1 MQFDAHLEKDL
12 ERRLQEFILIL
23 RKAVCIAIL
32 DITWCARIDG
42 ILVRCARNDGF
53 LMPNDRNSDEKHSVR
68 MQELKVG

>member
-12 ERRLQEFILIL
+12 ERRLQEFILTL

-42 ILVRCARNDGF
+42 ILVRCGGNDGF
-53 LMPNDRNSDEKHSVR
+53 LMPNDRNSDEKHCVR